1 MEWEVCSLTIWT
13 SENSLRLR
21 LSKFLQWNFIV
32 AIVAY
37 TYTVSYIIKRTS
49 IKKEYEKYID
59 ELFFLL
65 LFYVIPLFVGDITDW
80 SVSLSEKQIK
90 ILKISLP

>member
-21 LSKFLQWNFIV
+21 LRKFLQWNFIV

>member
-21 LSKFLQWNFIV
+21 LRKFLQWNFIV

-37 TYTVSYIIKRTS
+37 TYTVSHIIKRIS
-49 IKKEYEKYID
+49 IKKEYDKYID

-80 SVSLSEKQIK
+80 SASLSEKRIK
-90 ILKISLP
+90 I